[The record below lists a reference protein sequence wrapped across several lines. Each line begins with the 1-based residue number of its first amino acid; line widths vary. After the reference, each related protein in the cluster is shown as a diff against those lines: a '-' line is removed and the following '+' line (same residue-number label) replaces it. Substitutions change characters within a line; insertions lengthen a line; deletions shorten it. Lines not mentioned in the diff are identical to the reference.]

1 MLIYSDRHFRDD
13 PLTAVAQFPR
23 ARGGQDPAART
34 RRQIGAGEGGDEVRV
49 GMRTGNDC
57 VPFVAIFFRNLKR
70 EKFEYLIYRILYFT
84 LLLMTVG
91 RK

>member
-49 GMRTGNDC
+49 GMGAGNDG
-57 VPFVAIFFRNLKR
+57 VLHLAPFSRNLKR
-70 EKFEYLIYRILYFT
+70 EKLTSSDLLQYTSFNAFYNILS
-84 LLLMTVG
+84 
-91 RK
+91 